1 MSDDGDS
8 SDREVGACVCQR
20 AVYFLANSIYVNA
33 RTQNAT
39 LDMIFLQA
47 VLGKR

>member
-1 MSDDGDS
+1 MKMVST
-8 SDREVGACVCQR
+8 SDRVVCVRASEQR